1 MNKMRKL
8 SALICAGALV
18 MTSVVPAW
26 AAQISSSDGAVENMG
41 EQGVSFDSIQL
52 PAIADG
58 TYDFTLDPEKY

>member
-26 AAQISSSDGAVENMG
+26 AAHI
-41 EQGVSFDSIQL
+41 
-52 PAIADG
+52 
-58 TYDFTLDPEKY
+58 